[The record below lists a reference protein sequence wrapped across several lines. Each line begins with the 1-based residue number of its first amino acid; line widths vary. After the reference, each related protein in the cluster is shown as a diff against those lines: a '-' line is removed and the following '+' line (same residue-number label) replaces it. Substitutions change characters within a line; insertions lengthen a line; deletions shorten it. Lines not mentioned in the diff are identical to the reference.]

1 MSDHWGLR
9 EDGHGPKDLPAV
21 ALTAVVQKNGADLAL
36 LSGFKCLP
44 KPVDPHELTLVI
56 ARHGTNP
63 VDSDVVAIRGA

>member
-9 EDGHGPKDLPAV
+9 EDGHGPEYLPAV

-44 KPVDPHELTLVI
+44 KPVD
-56 ARHGTNP
+56 RHRTDIGHCQTRDQP
-63 VDSDVVAIRGA
+63 G

>member
-44 KPVDPHELTLVI
+44 KPST
-56 ARHGTNP
+56 RTN
-63 VDSDVVAIRGA
+63 